1 MGHAKLVRSQ
11 PQPKETLSSPPKLAE
26 LWFTE
31 ELEPRLNTIE
41 VKDSSGNRVDRG
53 EVVLAEGNKKAQVEL
68 GDLTPGIY
76 SVEWKVLSADQHAIR
91 GSFIFTVAAPAQQA
105 GTAVQSPVHT
115 SPGPPNTQ
123 QEMAMS
129 NSEDS
134 GNRISLSRTVVRWLS
149 YLAMMLLFG
158 GFAFR
163 ALVLRPAVNKILTG
177 DERIKAE
184 LTGDRRVIKTLWFGA
199 ITLAVTSVLA
209 LVLQTMDV
217 FDKSFVQ
224 ALSPSVVA
232 QTLATGY
239 GPSWILQAGTL
250 VAIVLV
256 LLLISRRLRQKPAAG
271 HPILWW
277 IGLAAGAAML
287 IAPTWIGHA
296 MVSAKH
302 FRIALFSDWLHLL
315 AGGFWVGGLFHL
327 ALTWPTVLPTIPTH
341 SRLPALHYLIRFFTR
356 MAMPSVVLL
365 VLAGLYNTWAHIPG
379 IRALWITP
387 YGQALSLKVLLVL
400 VMLLLGAIN
409 NYHFGKRAARLANE
423 REGVATATD
432 GQFERG
438 FYRSVVL
445 EASLSI
451 MVLLVTAVLVFLAPA
466 RNHPAMES
474 SDKVVQPQ

>member
-1 MGHAKLVRSQ
+1 M
-11 PQPKETLSSPPKLAE
+11 
-26 LWFTE
+26 
-31 ELEPRLNTIE
+31 
-41 VKDSSGNRVDRG
+41 
-53 EVVLAEGNKKAQVEL
+53 LAEGNKKAQVEL
-68 GDLTPGIY
+68 GDLIPGIY

-91 GSFIFTVAAPAQQA
+91 GSFTFTVASPAHGA
-105 GTAVQSPVHT
+105 GASVPIQSPVST
-115 SPGPPNTQ
+115 SPSPPNTH
-123 QEMAMS
+123 QEMAMTK
-129 NSEDS
+129 SEDS
-134 GNRISLSRTVVRWLS
+134 EDRIFLGRTAVRWLS
-149 YLAMMLLFG
+149 YLAMILLFG

-163 ALVLRPAVNKILTG
+163 SLVLRQAVNKILTG
-177 DERIKAE
+177 DERIKAD
-184 LTGDRRVIKTLWFGA
+184 LSGDRRVIKTLWFGA

-217 FDKSFVQ
+217 FDKSFIQ
-224 ALSPSVVA
+224 ALSPSVLA

-250 VAIVLV
+250 VAMVLV
-256 LLLISRRLRQKPAAG
+256 LLLISRRSRQNPAAG

-327 ALTWPTVLPTIPTH
+327 ALTWPTVLPTTPTH
-341 SRLPALHYLIRFFTR
+341 LRPLALHYLIRFFTR

-379 IRALWITP
+379 IRALWTTP

-400 VMLLLGAIN
+400 LMLLLGAVN
-409 NYHFGKRAARLANE
+409 NYYFGKRAARMANE
-423 REGVATATD
+423 HEGAATATAA
-432 GQFERG
+432 QLERG

-445 EASLSI
+445 EASLGI
-451 MVLLVTAVLVFLAPA
+451 IVLLVTAVLVFLTPA

-474 SDKVVQPQ
+474 GDKVIQQQRREVERET